1 MKISRLLSLGSMF
14 SPEYRRQEAAVRKAV
29 STWVSENGYERPLP
43 TVTDISADIGVPEA
57 QLNRFIRS
65 WYDKGVLS
73 WRKELRIE
81 EAKRLLLSLP
91 DVPVSEIGRLVGI
104 EDKSNFRKQFT
115 ELVRMSPRAWREEHG
130 L

>member
-29 STWVSENGYERPLP
+29 NAWVSENGYERPLP
-43 TVTDISADIGVPEA
+43 TVTDIAADIGVPEA

>member
-29 STWVSENGYERPLP
+29 SAWVSENGYERPLP

>member
-1 MKISRLLSLGSMF
+1 MF

-29 STWVSENGYERPLP
+29 SAWVSENGYERPLP
-43 TVTDISADIGVPEA
+43 TVTDIAADIGVPEV

>member
-29 STWVSENGYERPLP
+29 SAWVSENGYERPLP
-43 TVTDISADIGVPEA
+43 TVTDISADIGVPEP

>member
-29 STWVSENGYERPLP
+29 SAWVSENGYERPLP

-91 DVPVSEIGRLVGI
+91 DVPVSEIGRLGGI

>member
-29 STWVSENGYERPLP
+29 SAWVSENGYERPLP
-43 TVTDISADIGVPEA
+43 TVTDIAAAIGVPEA

-115 ELVRMSPRAWREEHG
+115 ELGRRSPRAWREEHG

>member
-14 SPEYRRQEAAVRKAV
+14 SSEYRRQEAAVRKAV
-29 STWVSENGYERPLP
+29 SAWVSENGYERPLP
-43 TVTDISADIGVPEA
+43 TVTDIAADIGVPEA

>member
-29 STWVSENGYERPLP
+29 SAWVSENGYERPLP
-43 TVTDISADIGVPEA
+43 TVTDIAADIGVPEV

>member
-29 STWVSENGYERPLP
+29 SAWVSENGYERPLP

-73 WRKELRIE
+73 WRKELRID

>member
-14 SPEYRRQEAAVRKAV
+14 SPEYRRQEAAVRRAV
-29 STWVSENGYERPLP
+29 SAWVSENGYERPLP
-43 TVTDISADIGVPEA
+43 TVTDIAADIGVPEA

>member
-29 STWVSENGYERPLP
+29 SAWVSENGYERPLP
-43 TVTDISADIGVPEA
+43 TVTDIAADIGVPEA

-115 ELVRMSPRAWREEHG
+115 ELVRMSPRVWREEHG

>member
-1 MKISRLLSLGSMF
+1 MF
-14 SPEYRRQEAAVRKAV
+14 SPEYRRQEAVVRKAV
-29 STWVSENGYERPLP
+29 NAWVAANGFERPLP
-43 TVTDISADIGVPEA
+43 TVAEIAADMGVPEM
-57 QLNRFIRS
+57 QLNRFIRA
-65 WYDKGVLS
+65 WYGKTVLS
-73 WRKELRIE
+73 WRKELRIG

-91 DVPVSEIGRLVGI
+91 DLPVSEIGRMVGV

>member
-29 STWVSENGYERPLP
+29 SAWVSENGYERPLQ

>member
-29 STWVSENGYERPLP
+29 SAWVSENGYERPLP
-43 TVTDISADIGVPEA
+43 TVTDIAADIGVPEA
-57 QLNRFIRS
+57 QLNSFIRS

>member
-14 SPEYRRQEAAVRKAV
+14 SPEYRRQEATVRKAV
-29 STWVSENGYERPLP
+29 SAWVSENGYERPLP
-43 TVTDISADIGVPEA
+43 TVTDIAADIGVPEA

>member
-29 STWVSENGYERPLP
+29 SAWVSENGYERPLP
-43 TVTDISADIGVPEA
+43 TVTDIAADIGVPEP

>member
-29 STWVSENGYERPLP
+29 SAWVSENGYERPLP

-115 ELVRMSPRAWREEHG
+115 ELVRMSPRAWRAEHG

>member
-1 MKISRLLSLGSMF
+1 MRISRLLSLGSMF

-29 STWVSENGYERPLP
+29 SAWVSENGYERPLP
-43 TVTDISADIGVPEA
+43 TVTDIAADIGVPEA

>member
-29 STWVSENGYERPLP
+29 SAWVSENGYERPLP

-57 QLNRFIRS
+57 QLNHFIRS

>member
-14 SPEYRRQEAAVRKAV
+14 SPEYRRQEAVVRKAV
-29 STWVSENGYERPLP
+29 SAWVAANGFERPLP
-43 TVTDISADIGVPEA
+43 TVAEIAADMGVPEM
-57 QLNRFIRS
+57 QLNRFIRA
-65 WYDKGVLS
+65 WYGKTVLS

-91 DVPVSEIGRLVGI
+91 DLPVSEIGRMVGV

-115 ELVRMSPRAWREEHG
+115 ELVRMSPRAWRDRHG
-130 L
+130 F

>member
-29 STWVSENGYERPLP
+29 SARVSENGYERPLP
-43 TVTDISADIGVPEA
+43 TVTDIAADIGVPEA

>member
-29 STWVSENGYERPLP
+29 SAWVSENGYERPLP
-43 TVTDISADIGVPEA
+43 TVTDIAADIGVPEA